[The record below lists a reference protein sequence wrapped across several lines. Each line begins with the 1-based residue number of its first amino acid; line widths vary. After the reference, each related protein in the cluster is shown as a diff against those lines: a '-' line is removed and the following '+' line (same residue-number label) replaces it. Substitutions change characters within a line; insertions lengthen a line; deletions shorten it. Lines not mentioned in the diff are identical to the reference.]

1 MSCISVHVGVQGA
14 GGVSV
19 DIPKRGGVKATV
31 LHGSCSASVVTG
43 GRVRAVMLGGMVANA
58 YLVCEAG
65 KAPYLL
71 VNPKEPVWV
80 SVETSG
86 TYDVRSNTDWIVQ

>member
-1 MSCISVHVGVQGA
+1 MSCISVHVGVQQT

-19 DIPKRGGVKATV
+19 GIPKRGGVKATV
-31 LHGSCSASVVTG
+31 LRGSCSAQVVTG
-43 GRVRAVMLGGMVANA
+43 GSVRAVMMGGMVANA

-65 KAPYLL
+65 KAPYLR
-71 VNPKEPVWV
+71 VNPKEPIWV
-80 SVETSG
+80 SVKVSG

>member
-1 MSCISVHVGVQGA
+1 MSCISVHVGVQRT

-19 DIPKRGGVKATV
+19 GIPNGGRITATV
-31 LHGSCSASVVTG
+31 MRGSCSAQVVTG
-43 GRVRAVMLGGMVANA
+43 GSVRAVMMGGMNANA

-65 KAPYLL
+65 KAPYLR
-71 VNPKEPVWV
+71 VNPREPVWV

-86 TYDVRSNTDWIVQ
+86 TYDIRSNTDWIVQ